1 MKLCQ
6 VTVVTGD
13 DGYKIRFGDMV
24 RLGLGLM
31 VGLGVRVV
39 VKIRVSYIFCLEL
52 VLGLSLVKVWV

>member
-1 MKLCQ
+1 M
-6 VTVVTGD
+6 VTGD

-39 VKIRVSYIFCLEL
+39 AKIRVSYIFCLEL